1 MNLRNKTVCKFVM
14 CLAALMLIFV
24 SYACEEPE
32 PDPGCG
38 GGSGGGSDYDT
49 YSEGPYATTQDL
61 RSGPNGDSGLFYP
74 TNIANEPGPFP
85 IFVFG
90 CGAGTNPDSYVDHG
104 NMIAS
109 HGFVVVIETSTNSG
123 QELVDAIDWLSRQN
137 SSSRSPFYGKLNLS
151 KVAAGGHSRGSI
163 GTFAIADDPRLS
175 TTVHVAGGSF
185 DGNGSDNLRNPAI
198 YISGEDDLALSNC
211 QQDYRNTDNV
221 PVFFTVMEGVD
232 HMAAA
237 REGLP
242 AIIAW
247 LNWHLYG
254 ETDRMGD
261 FLDQGSEFTT
271 GKWDSQSKNW

>member
-1 MNLRNKTVCKFVM
+1 MKSGKQFIWKLVLLF
-14 CLAALMLIFV
+14 AALMLILG
-24 SYACEEPE
+24 SYACDEPEE

-38 GGSGGGSDYDT
+38 GSDSDYDT
-49 YSEGPYATTQDL
+49 YSEGPYQTTQNL
-61 RSGPNGDSGLFYP
+61 RSGPSGDSGVFYP
-74 TNIANEPGPFP
+74 TNIADEPGPFP

-104 NMIAS
+104 NRIAS

-123 QELVDAIDWLSRQN
+123 EELVDAIDWLTQQN
-137 SSSRSPFYGKLNLS
+137 SSRLSPFNGKLNLN

-163 GTFAIADDPRLS
+163 GTFAIADDPRLT

-185 DGNGSDNLRNPAI
+185 DGDGPDNLRNPAI

-211 QQDYRNTDNV
+211 ERDYQNTDNV

-247 LNWHLYG
+247 LRWHLYD
-254 ETDRMGD
+254 ETDRRGD
-261 FLDQGSEFTT
+261 FLDAGGEFTV
-271 GKWDSQSKNW
+271 GMWDSQSKNW